1 MSKLSAVAG
10 KLAARNPAAQ
20 DLAVLEARIGH
31 VFADRAHLARAL
43 THISAL
49 APTPALRRADSY
61 QRLEFLGDRVL
72 GLAIAAMLWAHF
84 PDAEEGEL
92 SRRLAVL
99 VRKETCAEIAREWGA
114 GEFLRLG
121 EGELSSGG
129 KRKSA
134 LLGDICESIIGA
146 VFLDGGYAAAQQ
158 LVARAFSER
167 MRNPTRPLRDPKTM
181 LQEWAQARGLAP
193 PAYTLAGRSGPDHA
207 PDFIIQVAIPG
218 FEPVEARG
226 SSKRAAEQA
235 AAQCFLA
242 REGVSEP

>member
-1 MSKLSAVAG
+1 MSKRSAGAG
-10 KLAARNPAAQ
+10 KVAAKASAAP

-31 VFADRAHLARAL
+31 VFADRAHLLRAL
-43 THISAL
+43 THVSAL
-49 APTPALRRADSY
+49 APSLSARRTDSY

-72 GLAIAAMLWAHF
+72 GLVIASMLCAHF

-134 LLGDICESIIGA
+134 LLGDICESLIGA
-146 VFLDGGYAAAQQ
+146 VYLDGGFAAAQA
-158 LVARAFSER
+158 LVQRAFLEKL
-167 MRNPTRPLRDPKTM
+167 RNPTRPLRDPKTM
-181 LQEWAQARGLAP
+181 LQEWAQARGLTP
-193 PAYTLAGRSGPDHA
+193 PLYTLAGRSGPDHA
-207 PDFIIQVAIPG
+207 PDFIIAVTIPG

-226 SSKRAAEQA
+226 GSKRAAEQA
-235 AAQCFLA
+235 AAQSFLA